1 MLKLKFN
8 YNQENHLN
16 INILNINILNINILK
31 IYRPNYFN
39 LLIKKIQINL
49 YK

>member
-16 INILNINILNINILK
+16 IYILKMYILK

>member
-8 YNQENHLN
+8 YNQENH
-16 INILNINILNINILK
+16 LNINILNINILK